1 MKTAHRHLWQWFW
14 EIASPFW
21 TQEEKWKAW
30 GLLVLVVVLLLGQTG
45 FAVLFNEQ
53 TGEFTSALAAR
64 DADRFWQAI
73 RFSLGLLVAA
83 VPIYAL
89 HYWVRDTLGNHWRRW
104 LTLRFLGRYF
114 SERHFYEL
122 NANAALD
129 NPDQRMTEDIS
140 NFTQRSLFFLV
151 VMIGALLQLTA
162 FSQVLWSIS
171 KALVYFLVVYALAG
185 TWITV
190 AIYGRPLMGLNFR
203 QLRREADLRFSLVRV
218 REHAESIA
226 FYHGEPR
233 EMQQVQQRFHAVF
246 DNYQQLIRRQFL
258 LNLFQYGYSMLTLV
272 LPSAILAA
280 QVLSGD
286 LEVGRAVQAAGAFAA
301 VLVAISIIVDNFES
315 LSRFAAGI
323 ERLHDFSQLLEQPPA
338 RRQESHQGLIESMR
352 DTRLALRNVTVMTP
366 QRERV
371 LVRHLNVDI
380 ADGESLLI
388 VGASGSGKSSVLR
401 AVAGLWY
408 AGQGQILRPPP
419 ADILFLPQQPYM
431 VLGSLRS
438 QILYPQSERSVQD
451 DRLLELLERVHLPD
465 LAERVGGLD
474 AEHDWQKLLS
484 VGEQQRLAFARVLL
498 AKPRYAILDEASSA
512 LDIAN
517 EDSLYRQLLANGTTL
532 VSVGHRPSLLKFHRH
547 VLELT
552 GDGQWRCHPA
562 AGFRFD
568 NDA

>member
-1 MKTAHRHLWQWFW
+1 MKTARRPLWHWFW
-14 EIASPFW
+14 EIASPYW
-21 TQEEKWKAW
+21 KQEEKWKAW

-171 KALVYFLVVYALAG
+171 KVLVYFLVVYALAG

-203 QLRREADLRFSLVRV
+203 QLRREADLRFGLVRV

-272 LPSAILAA
+272 LPSAILAD

-301 VLVAISIIVDNFES
+301 VLGAISIIVDNFES

-323 ERLHDFSQLLEQPPA
+323 ERLHDFAQLLEQPPA
-338 RRQESHQGLIESMR
+338 RRQESHQGLIESVP

-366 QRERV
+366 LRERV
-371 LVRHLNVDI
+371 LVRHLSVDI

-408 AGQGQILRPPP
+408 AGQGQVLRPPP

-451 DRLLELLERVHLPD
+451 DHLLELLARVHLPD

-474 AEHDWQKLLS
+474 AEHDWHKLLS

-517 EDSLYRQLLANGTTL
+517 EESLYRQLLANGTTL

-552 GDGQWRCHPA
+552 GDGQWRCQPA

-568 NDA
+568 DSA

>member
-1 MKTAHRHLWQWFW
+1 MKTARRPLWQWFW

-21 TQEEKWKAW
+21 KQEEKWKAW

-272 LPSAILAA
+272 LPSAILAD

-301 VLVAISIIVDNFES
+301 VLGAISIIVDNFES

-323 ERLHDFSQLLEQPPA
+323 ERLHDFAQLLEQPPV
-338 RRQESHQGLIESMR
+338 RRQESHQGLIESVP

-366 QRERV
+366 LRERV
-371 LVRHLNVDI
+371 LVRHLSVDI

-408 AGQGQILRPPP
+408 AGQGQVLRPPP

-474 AEHDWQKLLS
+474 AEHDWHKLLS

-498 AKPRYAILDEASSA
+498 ARPRYAILDEASSA

-517 EDSLYRQLLANGTTL
+517 EESLYRQLLANGTTL

-552 GDGQWRCHPA
+552 GDGQWRCQPA

-568 NDA
+568 DSA